1 MVSIINFR
9 KEFIYMDKFRIN
21 LRKKMDKYIKLNGIS
36 YEYFNR
42 VEGIKDI
49 RGIKQVG
56 STRFKTLFEISKFL
70 NIDVRNLLMFDD
82 NTYIFKNSFDTFEEF
97 FLFLGKR
104 LKEFRLIKKMKAL
117 DIAKEIDININTVF
131 RIENSKSIVSL
142 EIFYK
147 YLNVLEITSDEFFL
161 KDEVYEIKDIS
172 AEEIITLDDF
182 NDRIYEIEE
191 INGRELGKS
200 VLYNFGELPTL
211 HVFLKIC
218 KSLRVSPKDFFDF
231 DKKEFG
237 EDFKIIDISSSANFI
252 KQKLELKGVKVQRYI
267 KLDSIFLFCNENNI
281 LIKDFFEKLC
291 TDGKDNQMSMKL
303 HGSLDEPKV
312 S

>member
-1 MVSIINFR
+1 
-9 KEFIYMDKFRIN
+9 MDKFRIN

-49 RGIKQVG
+49 RGIKKVG

-70 NIDVRNLLMFDD
+70 NIDIRNFLMFDD
-82 NTYIFKNSFDTFEEF
+82 DTYVFKNSFDTFEEF

-117 DIAKEIDININTVF
+117 DISKEIDININTVF

-147 YLNVLEITSDEFFL
+147 YLNVLEITPEDFFLTNENYEIVGNCIKNEISIDEF
-161 KDEVYEIKDIS
+161 
-172 AEEIITLDDF
+172 
-182 NDRIYEIEE
+182 NNRIYEIEE

-200 VLYNFGELPTL
+200 VLYNFGQLPTL

-218 KSLRVSPKDFFDF
+218 KSLRVSPRDFFDF
-231 DKKEFG
+231 DKKEFR
-237 EDFKIIDISSSANFI
+237 EDFKIMDICNSANFI
-252 KQKLELKGVKVQRYI
+252 KHKLESNGVKVQRYI

-281 LIKDFFEKLC
+281 LIKDFFDISENKGNLNQ
-291 TDGKDNQMSMKL
+291 DGLLSI
-303 HGSLDEPKV
+303 
-312 S
+312 